1 MRKAILLFSAIIAF
15 ALSALAEETTG
26 VFMEIHKNGD
36 EEDAT
41 KVNRSLVQIPTLDVV
56 YDAGTKTIRITS
68 AESSATNVYIYDE
81 SGATVSYAN
90 NLNTTIQLPS
100 SGSYTIYIEG
110 EGWYGVGYIN

>member
-1 MRKAILLFSAIIAF
+1 MRKAILLFSAIMAF

-68 AESSATNVYIYDE
+68 AESSETNVYIYDE
-81 SGATVSYAN
+81 SGATVGYAN
-90 NLNTTIQLPS
+90 SLNTTIQLPS

-110 EGWYGVGYIN
+110 KGWYGVGYIN

>member
-1 MRKAILLFSAIIAF
+1 MKKAILLFCAIIAF

-56 YDAGTKTIRITS
+56 YDESTKTIRIS
-68 AESSATNVYIYDE
+68 SVESSEVNVYIYNE
-81 SGATVSYAN
+81 SGAIAGYSN
-90 NLNTTIQLPS
+90 SLNTTIQLPA
-100 SGSYTIYIEG
+100 SGAYTIYIEG
-110 EGWYGVGYIN
+110 AGWYGIGYIN